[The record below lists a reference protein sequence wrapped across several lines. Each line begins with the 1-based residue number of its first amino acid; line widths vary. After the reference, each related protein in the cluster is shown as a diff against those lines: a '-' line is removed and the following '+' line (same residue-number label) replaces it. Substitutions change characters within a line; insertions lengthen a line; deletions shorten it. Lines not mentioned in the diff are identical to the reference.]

1 MSDNSLLRR
10 TFAGKLSS
18 MQGLAMPLPHIGSML
33 SRRDLLQLGAL
44 GVAASALPPVVSA
57 AVNGKRRADSV
68 IAIWLA
74 GGMTHHESFDPKP
87 DAPVEIRGSLK
98 TIATKLPGVRFTE
111 VMPRLA
117 ELTDQ
122 FALLRTYA
130 AGSDDHLI
138 AQSRQLS
145 GRRTNAQQ
153 ITTEPNIGAILA
165 KLHGPRAG
173 FPGYIA
179 IPGTTRPGPPPYN
192 LFVGGW
198 IGEQYA
204 PFPTGGKPKN
214 EDFTAFVKEAAEE
227 DFNQQ
232 SLRVFPGLDESRLAD
247 RRGLREAFDSHLA
260 HLEAATADQYRGA
273 FEMLLAPAVR
283 RSLDLSREADKTRER
298 YGKTKIG
305 ARCLLAR
312 RLVEAGA
319 GFVMVDYGY
328 DPEYGNLWDNHNAAG
343 QNFPPIGEMAQRP
356 YHLAGVDRAAAALLE
371 DLATRGLLD
380 RTLVLLLSEFG
391 RTPKINK
398 DAGRDHWGHCGSI
411 FFAGGGSRGGQVIG
425 TTDKNGAYPITPAY
439 GPWDVAATIYEALG
453 VDRQA
458 VLTDREG
465 RRVPLVPEGKPIP
478 GVLG

>member
-1 MSDNSLLRR
+1 
-10 TFAGKLSS
+10 
-18 MQGLAMPLPHIGSML
+18 MPFSHLGSML
-33 SRRDLLQLGAL
+33 SRRDLLQLGAV
-44 GVAASALPPVVSA
+44 GVAASALPPVLGA
-57 AVNGKRRADSV
+57 AANAKRVARADSV

-87 DAPVEIRGSLK
+87 DAPSEIRGSLK
-98 TIATKLPGVRFTE
+98 TIATKLPGIRYTE

-117 ELTDQ
+117 ELADRFT
-122 FALLRTYA
+122 LLRTYA

-179 IPGTTRPGPPPYN
+179 VPGTTRPGPPPYN

-232 SLRVFPGLDESRLAD
+232 SLRTFPGLDESRLAD
-247 RRGLREAFDSHLA
+247 RRGLREAFDSHLTQLKA
-260 HLEAATADQYRGA
+260 AAATGDQYRGA

-312 RLVEAGA
+312 RL
-319 GFVMVDYGY
+319 
-328 DPEYGNLWDNHNAAG
+328 
-343 QNFPPIGEMAQRP
+343 
-356 YHLAGVDRAAAALLE
+356 
-371 DLATRGLLD
+371 
-380 RTLVLLLSEFG
+380 
-391 RTPKINK
+391 
-398 DAGRDHWGHCGSI
+398 
-411 FFAGGGSRGGQVIG
+411 
-425 TTDKNGAYPITPAY
+425 
-439 GPWDVAATIYEALG
+439 
-453 VDRQA
+453 
-458 VLTDREG
+458 
-465 RRVPLVPEGKPIP
+465 
-478 GVLG
+478 